1 MLDTRLLASR
11 TKRMN
16 FFVLSHLVCGVDHEA
31 PGKVLLCL
39 VQLLE
44 AAGAPWPAAASPQCL
59 HHPRVHITPMSASP
73 LCLHHHPMF
82 TLSPPCP
89 HHHPG
94 VHITPVSAPPPCLN
108 HPGVCIIT
116 PVSASP
122 PWCLYH
128 ASVHI
133 TPVSTSPLCLHHPG
147 VHIIPMS
154 ASIPHATPTQASLCP
169 LILYAGYQELGF
181 GPTLNMEDLI
191 FS

>member
-1 MLDTRLLASR
+1 MLDTRPLASR

-59 HHPRVHITPMSASP
+59 HHPRVCIITPVSTS
-73 LCLHHHPMF
+73 
-82 TLSPPCP
+82 SPPCP
-89 HHHPG
+89 HHHPS

-128 ASVHI
+128 PCVHI
-133 TPVSTSPLCLHHPG
+133 TPVSESPRCLHYPRVCLHPTCHPHPG
-147 VHIIPMS
+147 ISVSPHPLRRVPGTRFWSHPQHGGPHLFLISS
-154 ASIPHATPTQASLCP
+154 AK
-169 LILYAGYQELGF
+169 
-181 GPTLNMEDLI
+181 TL
-191 FS
+191 FP

>member
-1 MLDTRLLASR
+1 MLDTRPLASR
-11 TKRMN
+11 TKIMN
-16 FFVLSHLVCGVDHEA
+16 LFVLSHLVCGVDHEA

-59 HHPRVHITPMSASP
+59 HHPRVCIITPVSTS
-73 LCLHHHPMF
+73 
-82 TLSPPCP
+82 SPPCP

-128 ASVHI
+128 PSVHI
-133 TPVSTSPLCLHHPG
+133 TPVSTSPLCLNHPG
-147 VHIIPMS
+147 VYIIPVS
-154 ASIPHATPTQASLCP
+154 AFIPHATPTQASLCP